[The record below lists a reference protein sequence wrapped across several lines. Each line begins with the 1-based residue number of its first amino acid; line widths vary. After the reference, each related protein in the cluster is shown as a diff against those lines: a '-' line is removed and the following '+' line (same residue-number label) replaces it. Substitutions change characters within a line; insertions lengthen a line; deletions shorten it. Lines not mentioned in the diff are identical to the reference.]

1 MAARRCKGEEVYQM
15 KKALKYVLLFL
26 LLAILCVLAA
36 FCWLYGGRVKSVSSI
51 HKLTDYGD
59 GYDLYS
65 MDIRYDYNLDRL
77 ISRGITDD
85 QSMIDAILAESLPL
99 LPVHIKTPKFGCTAF
114 TLTDAGDD
122 VHMGRNYDF
131 KNDTSAMLVH
141 CTPKDGYS
149 SVAFAALDNVSANQ
163 PEANLKKRLATLTAP
178 FICLDGMNEKGVSIA
193 VLTLDSEPV
202 HQDTGKP
209 TIATTLA
216 IRLVLDRAAT
226 TQEAV
231 DLLDSYDMFAT
242 SGRDYHFFVT
252 DAAGDARVIEYD
264 PEQEG
269 RPLRWTAMQAITNF
283 YGCYAYLVQP
293 NQKNGIY
300 GHGKERY
307 DAIMDVLAMRDSDGN
322 IPADTAWRALQA
334 SAQDPNPEDV
344 TSNTQWSLVYD
355 DTALTAQIAL
365 RRNWDDVIHYDLNTN
380 TIGG

>member
-1 MAARRCKGEEVYQM
+1 MAARRCKEEEVYQM

-65 MDIRYDYNLDRL
+65 MDIHYDYNLDRL

-99 LPVHIKTPKFGCTAF
+99 LPVHIKAPKFGCTAF

-231 DLLDSYDMFAT
+231 DLLRGYDMFAS
-242 SGRDYHFFVT
+242 SGRDYHFYIT
-252 DAAGDARVIEYD
+252 DASGDGRVVEYD
-264 PEQEG
+264 CESSTRE
-269 RPLRWTAMQAITNF
+269 LVDTKSEAVTNF
-283 YGCYAYLVQP
+283 FILYRDRVEP
-293 NQKNGIY
+293 NQRNGIY
-300 GHGKERY
+300 GHGRERY
-307 DAIMDVLAMRDSDGN
+307 DAVMDVLAQNETYTVSTVWS
-322 IPADTAWRALQA
+322 ALRAA
-334 SAQDPNPEDV
+334 SQDPNPEEV
-344 TSNTQWSLVYD
+344 TSNTQWSID
-355 DTALTAQIAL
+355 FNNTDCTADVVL
-365 RRNWDDVIHYDLNTN
+365 RRNWEDVIHYSLLNN
-380 TIGG
+380 QIKEP